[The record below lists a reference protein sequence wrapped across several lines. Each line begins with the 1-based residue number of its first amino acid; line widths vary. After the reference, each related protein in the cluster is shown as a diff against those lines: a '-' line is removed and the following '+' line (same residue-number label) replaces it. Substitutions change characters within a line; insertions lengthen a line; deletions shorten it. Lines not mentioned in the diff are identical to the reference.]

1 MNLPTLRIHEWSSVD
16 PGSTDNGALLAGV
29 RLSAADRE
37 LLAELD
43 ARSTLRI
50 TELRSGLA
58 VSVGPHVG
66 TVSLSGLRI
75 VIMPKIRIDNLMRLV
90 AYAFDL
96 SDLTV
101 SGTQTDYVSADEG
114 LIDLLGVSL
123 LRAVER
129 IARGGLLPDY
139 QSRSEDLATPR
150 GRLDMRHIATHP
162 RRSTLRCNYD
172 DLTVDHRINQ
182 VVAAGLRLASRLMQ
196 SSDLRLDL
204 ARAADRFFGDLTRIP
219 LDAAMR
225 SVIGD
230 LDRRSS
236 HYRTALSLIALI
248 HQGACLGEHLTA
260 GEMPLSS
267 FTLNMNILFERFLG
281 RYFRETAPEDIRIS
295 AQDVRSV
302 FSYLE
307 NAGGWKQPTIRPDF
321 VFRRRRQVVAVAD
334 AKYKNRHEHPPESA
348 ELYQLTT
355 YGLAYAMPEPREVLL
370 LHPLATGEADRVTTL
385 LFAPYAAG
393 QQVRIRLVGVPIDGL
408 LDGSVHRWWPL
419 DPARPAHAP
428 AVSSTPP
435 PADPGLKPGAGRG
448 RPNGTKR
455 AHSSP

>member
-1 MNLPTLRIHEWSSVD
+1 MTARPTIRIREWSTLSPD
-16 PGSTDNGALLAGV
+16 ATGDGALLRGL
-29 RLSAADRE
+29 RLTAADQE
-37 LLAELD
+37 LLAELEG
-43 ARSTLRI
+43 RSSLRF

-58 VSVGPHVG
+58 LSVGPHIG

-101 SGTQTDYVSADEG
+101 TQTRTVYDTANEG

-139 QSRSEDLATPR
+139 QTRNEDLATPR

-162 RRSTLRCNYD
+162 RRATLRCTYD
-172 DLTVDHRINQ
+172 DLTQDHRINQ
-182 VVAAGLRLASRLMQ
+182 VVAAGLRLASRVMQ

-204 ARAADRFFGDLTRIP
+204 ARGADRIFGDLTRID
-219 LDAAMR
+219 LDAETLR
-225 SVIGD
+225 TVVDG

-236 HYRTALSLIALI
+236 HYRTALTLIALI
-248 HQGACLGEHLTA
+248 HQGARLGEHQSA
-260 GEMPLSS
+260 GQMPLSS
-267 FTLNMNILFERFLG
+267 FTLNMNMVFERFLG
-281 RYFRETAPEDIRIS
+281 RYFRETAPADVRIS
-295 AQDVRSV
+295 AQDVRSDV

-307 NAGGWKQPTIRPDF
+307 NSGGWNQPTIRPDF
-321 VFRRRRQVVAVAD
+321 VFRRRRKVVAVAD
-334 AKYKNRHEHPPESA
+334 AKYKNRHEHPPTSA

-370 LHPLATGEADRVTTL
+370 LHPLTSGETDRTTTL
-385 LFAPYAAG
+385 LFAPSAAG
-393 QQVRIRLVGVPIDGL
+393 QQVRIRLVGVPVDGV
-408 LDGSVHRWWPL
+408 LDGTVGRWWPL
-419 DPARPAHAP
+419 SWDATPSR
-428 AVSSTPP
+428 SSLPS
-435 PADPGLKPGAGRG
+435 AGYA
-448 RPNGTKR
+448 T
-455 AHSSP
+455 